1 MVAAIKSA
9 YAIAFFNVTSPT
21 SYIPTFNLSAPSKPN
36 TLYRFNDTLLYMATN
51 MTSDPIYT
59 LTYNISTNSWVWGNL
74 SATKSSST
82 NSNLQLSI
90 DPCGRLLIAICGY
103 GICIFD
109 TYGTQVLFGWPIISF
124 CGNIVSSKYFDLY
137 IGFGL
142 TQQVISYQSGIKQCT
157 S

>member
-1 MVAAIKSA
+1 MVAAIRST
-9 YAIAFFNVTSPT
+9 YTIAFLNVTSPT

-74 SATKSSST
+74 SVTKT
-82 NSNLQLSI
+82 NSTTSNFRLTI
-90 DPCGRLLIAICGY
+90 DSCGRMWVSIYSY
-103 GICIFD
+103 GIRIYD
-109 TYGTQVLFGWPIISF
+109 TYGTKLLVKWPWAGYYGDVALSKQFELYFSDIVYNQVSF
-124 CGNIVSSKYFDLY
+124 YDVGV
-137 IGFGL
+137 
-142 TQQVISYQSGIKQCT
+142 TQCT